1 MEHVNNLREERMIK
15 VLFFDLDGT
24 LLNSKTEIS
33 DKTRTALKQCVEKGY
48 KLFIA
53 TARPP
58 LLNRMLPNQANWDED
73 ILADTLS
80 LFTGGVYY
88 NGGCIKIENIKEYIF
103 IPDEIVKKII
113 SIVQNYEKI
122 NIALQFKDEK
132 HAFRFPLE
140 DKEYKRWG
148 VAADEVLTLNQTN
161 DMNAVKI
168 LIFYSSLVNSVLPI
182 DEKLVSELKLICA
195 DNAQFCVTD
204 KSTCVQIMG
213 KDVSKFSGIEKI
225 RERYGF
231 KKDEIAVFG
240 DDTNDMEML
249 MEYPFSIAMG
259 NAEPQVK
266 AVAKYVTSDNNNDG
280 IHEAIYNIL
289 NLL

>member
-1 MEHVNNLREERMIK
+1 MIK
-15 VLFFDLDGT
+15 ALFFDLDGT
-24 LLNSKTEIS
+24 LLNSKTELS
-33 DKTRTALKQCVEKGY
+33 DKTRITLKQCAKKGY

-58 LLNRMLPNQANWDED
+58 LLERMLRNQANWDED
-73 ILADTLS
+73 MLIDTLS

-88 NGGCIKIENIKEYIF
+88 NGGCIKIGEIKEYIYVL
-103 IPDEIVKKII
+103 DEIVRNII
-113 SIVQNYEKI
+113 DIVQNHEKT
-122 NIALQFKDEK
+122 NIALQFEGEK

-140 DKEYKRWG
+140 DKDYKRWG
-148 VAADEVLTLNQTN
+148 ITADEVLTLNQAN
-161 DMNAVKI
+161 NMKAVKTLVFNSN
-168 LIFYSSLVNSVLPI
+168 LIDSILPI

-195 DNAQFCVTD
+195 DNAQFCMTD
-204 KSTCVQIMG
+204 RGICVQVMG
-213 KDVSKFSGIEKI
+213 KDVNKFSGVEKI

-231 KKDEIAVFG
+231 AKDEIAVFG

-249 MEYPFSIAMG
+249 MEYPYSIAVG

-266 AVAKYVTSDNNNDG
+266 AAAKYVTSDNDDDG
-280 IHEAIYNIL
+280 VHEAICNIL